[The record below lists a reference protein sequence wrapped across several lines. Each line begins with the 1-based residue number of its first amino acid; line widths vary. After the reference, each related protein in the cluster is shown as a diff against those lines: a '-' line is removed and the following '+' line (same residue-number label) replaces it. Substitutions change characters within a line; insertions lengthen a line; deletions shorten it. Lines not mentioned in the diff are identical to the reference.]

1 MKTRNNHTPRTAV
14 PAFLTLPIEIRYE
27 IYNLA
32 LTTPLLR
39 LQETRARSVKPLLR
53 RCVKPLLCRC
63 VKPLL
68 CRCVKPLLCRCVK
81 PLLCRCVKP
90 LLRRCVCRSY
100 LWSCGKPKPLANLI
114 ECFTHFLSAC
124 HQIYDEAFP
133 FLYHHVTLSIA
144 KPLAFA
150 NGFLLRLGST
160 QISQLKSI
168 EFDIG
173 RMAPVPLSAVEGLN
187 SLKFNHILM
196 VFECYPELRN
206 LDMARMKLVGYNRTN
221 TFSSYAPHSCRMVTE
236 VTPEQVLSS
245 TSTTDVGDIW
255 NSEDTKALSRTTL
268 KLANGS
274 LKGFRIFRELAC
286 VPTTRSKWREG
297 MIFSITLR
305 KV

>member
-68 CRCVKPLLCRCVK
+68 CRCVKPLL
-81 PLLCRCVKP
+81 
-90 LLRRCVCRSY
+90 RRCVCRSY

-114 ECFTHFLSAC
+114 ECFTHFLRAC

-206 LDMARMKLVGYNRTN
+206 LDMVKMTVVGGKNRTVVFGSDAP
-221 TFSSYAPHSCRMVTE
+221 FSFRTVRE
-236 VTPEQVLSS
+236 VTQEQVLSS
-245 TSTTDVGDIW
+245 TGVDGIW
-255 NSEDTKALSRTTL
+255 NSKDTKALSRTAL
-268 KLANGS
+268 KLVTGS
-274 LKGFRIFRELAC
+274 LKGFRIFGESVHAC
-286 VPTTRSKWREG
+286 TAKPLWLKGR
-297 MIFSITLR
+297 IYSITLR
-305 KV
+305 KVRHTA